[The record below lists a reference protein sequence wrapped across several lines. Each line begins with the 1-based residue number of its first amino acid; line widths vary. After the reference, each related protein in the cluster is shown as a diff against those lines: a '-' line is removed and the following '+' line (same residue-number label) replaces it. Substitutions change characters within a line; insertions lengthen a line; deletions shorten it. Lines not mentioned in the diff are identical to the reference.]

1 MNIRVFAGLGNE
13 GGEYEKTY
21 HNVGSFAVSFFKKG
35 HVIDCPSVKF
45 EDQIGGYMNSIG
57 IPLFRLIKAGGISPN
72 EVVIV
77 HDDSDQLLGDF
88 KLVFGGGSGGHKG
101 VQSVMDNFQ
110 TDQFWRLKIGIR
122 DPKEQVRQKAEEF
135 VLKHWSKA
143 EEEIFISVLERA
155 WQEIQSKKLI

>member
-1 MNIRVFAGLGNE
+1 MNIRVIAGLGNE

-21 HNVGSFAVSFFKKG
+21 HNVGSFAASYFKKA
-35 HVIDCPSVKF
+35 HLDEYPLVKF

-57 IPLFRLIKAGGISPN
+57 IPLFRLIKSAGISPS
-72 EVVIV
+72 EVVII
-77 HDDSDQLLGDF
+77 HDDSDQLAGDF

-101 VQSVMDNFQ
+101 VVSVIDNFQ

-143 EEEIFISVLERA
+143 EEEVFVSVLERA
-155 WQEIQSKKLI
+155 WEELRGKKLV